1 MNDKARVWARA
12 SLVSFSIAAQRLGVS
27 RVILYAWA
35 RQKRI
40 PHYRLGRRVLFDEA
54 DLGKFLTE
62 SRVEPRAK
70 SEGTVT
76 A

>member
-1 MNDKARVWARA
+1 MNDKA

-40 PHYRLGRRVLFDEA
+40 PHYRLGRRVLFGEA
-54 DLGKFLTE
+54 DLEKFLTE
-62 SRVEPRAK
+62 SRGEPRAK
-70 SEGTVT
+70 SEEAITV
-76 A
+76 